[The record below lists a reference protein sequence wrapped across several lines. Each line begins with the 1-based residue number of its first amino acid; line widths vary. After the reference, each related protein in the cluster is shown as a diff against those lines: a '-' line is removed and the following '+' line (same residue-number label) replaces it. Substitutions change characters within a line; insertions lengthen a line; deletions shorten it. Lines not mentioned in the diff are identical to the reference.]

1 MLCLVGL
8 IQSLQRE
15 ANGVSWAFYTLR
27 HHTVSKTGI
36 ILLEQAQLQCHF
48 TIVIT
53 NNFDSFNHNA
63 FYYSTYANM
72 LHPQIYY
79 A

>member
-1 MLCLVGL
+1 M
-8 IQSLQRE
+8 
-15 ANGVSWAFYTLR
+15 
-27 HHTVSKTGI
+27 GI

-48 TIVIT
+48 TIVIAK
-53 NNFDSFNHNA
+53 NSYSFNQNA

-72 LHPQIYY
+72 LHPQLYY